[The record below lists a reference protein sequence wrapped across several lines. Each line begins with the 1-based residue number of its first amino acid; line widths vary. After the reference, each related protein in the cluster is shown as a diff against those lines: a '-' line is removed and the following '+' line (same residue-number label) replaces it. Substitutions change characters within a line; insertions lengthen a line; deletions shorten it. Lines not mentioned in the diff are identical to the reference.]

1 MGAQHLEQSLRGPR
15 PRGHAA
21 LVPFV
26 TVGYPSVET
35 SLEMALALQDA
46 GAGAIELGVPF
57 SDPLADGTTV
67 QRASFHALAQGVT
80 LLQCLEAAAEL
91 RRRGL
96 RIPIVPMGYYNPL
109 LAAGLDRVADTAAA
123 AGVDGFIVPDLPTEE
138 AGPFQEALARRDV
151 ALVPLLAPTSTEERV
166 RQACA
171 MAGGFVY
178 CVSLTGV
185 TGARAAVGEEA
196 SGVVERVRRWTSL
209 PLAVGFGISRR
220 EHVAAVG
227 RYADA
232 AIVASALL
240 DAVAAAPPGRE
251 PETARQFLLGLQ
263 PSDDAPGGQS

>member
-1 MGAQHLEQSLRGPR
+1 MGAQHLEQSLREPR
-15 PRGHAA
+15 ASGRVGIAPY
-21 LVPFV
+21 V

-35 SLEMALALQDA
+35 SVEMVLALEDA
-46 GAGAIELGVPF
+46 GACAVEFGVPF

-109 LAAGLDRVADTAAA
+109 LAAGLDRVAETAAA
-123 AGVDGFIVPDLPTEE
+123 AGADGFIVPDLPTEE
-138 AGPFQEALARRDV
+138 AGPFQEACARHGL

-171 MAGGFVY
+171 TAGGFIY

-185 TGARAAVGEEA
+185 TGARAAIGEEA
-196 SGVVERVRRWTSL
+196 SDLVARVRRWTDL
-209 PLAVGFGISRR
+209 PLAVGFGVSRR
-220 EHVAAVG
+220 EHVEAAG

-232 AIVASALL
+232 AIVGSALL

-251 PETARQFLLGLQ
+251 PEAAREFLLGLQ
-263 PSDDAPGGQS
+263 PGADAQGGAS

>member
-1 MGAQHLEQSLRGPR
+1 MGAQHLEQSLRKPDACDQVR
-15 PRGHAA
+15 

-35 SLEMALALQDA
+35 SIEMALALQDA

-67 QRASFHALAQGVT
+67 QRASFHALGQGVT
-80 LLQCLEAAAEL
+80 LMQCLEAAAEL

-96 RIPIVPMGYYNPL
+96 RVPIVPMGYYNPL
-109 LAAGLDRVADTAAA
+109 LAAGLGRVAETAAA

-138 AGPFQEALARRDV
+138 AGPLQETLARHEL

-171 MAGGFVY
+171 TAGGFVY

-196 SGVVERVRRWTSL
+196 SSVVERVRRWTSL

-232 AIVASALL
+232 AVVASALL
-240 DAVAAAPPGRE
+240 DAVAAAPAGRE
-251 PETARQFLLGLQ
+251 PETASEFLRELQ
-263 PSDDAPGGQS
+263 PSAAPPGGES